1 MGQKVSP
8 NSLRFGIIR
17 EWNTVWIGD
26 KKQQAIFL
34 HEDILIRKFLTKKFG
49 RQGMISKITIT
60 RPKQELVKVLVH
72 TSRPGYIFGEEG
84 KMIKETEF
92 TLVKLLRKHKRKVK
106 LEINKI
112 ENPDTN
118 AQLIADW
125 IAQQLENRVSFRIAQ
140 KKAIQKAMRAG
151 LKGIKTQVSG
161 RLAGADMARSEGYA
175 EGIVPLHTLRSD
187 VHYALSEAKT
197 TYGILGVK
205 VWVCY
210 GEIIGGMKNATT

>member
-17 EWNTVWIGD
+17 EWNTVWIAD
-26 KKQQAIFL
+26 KKDQAIFL
-34 HEDILIRKFLTKKFG
+34 HEDILIRKFLNKKFG

-60 RPKQELVKVLVH
+60 RPKKELVKILVH
-72 TSRPGYIFGEEG
+72 SSRPGFIFGEDG
-84 KMIKETEF
+84 KTVKESEF
-92 TLVKLLRKHKRKVK
+92 ALVKLLRKYKRKVK

-118 AQLIADW
+118 AKLIAEW
-125 IAQQLENRVSFRIAQ
+125 ISQQLENRVSFRIAQ

-151 LKGIKTQVSG
+151 VKGIKTQVSG
-161 RLAGADMARSEGYA
+161 RLAGADMARSEGYS

-210 GEIIGGMKNATT
+210 GEIIGGKKNATT